1 MTDSDGTTSNLG
13 TSAGKALAILDAFTG
28 VRAVLG
34 ISEIAVRA
42 DLPKSTTHRLMGVL
56 VDSGFVRRVDDRYA
70 LSPRAFELGSHVQFA
85 RPNGLRVHAMP
96 YMAELL
102 KATGET
108 VHLGILSGTDI
119 LYIEKLFGPASAKC
133 NTFVGFR
140 LPAYATG
147 LGKAILAYATTSEV
161 EQTMNARYR
170 RITPYT
176 IRNAFTM
183 DRALS
188 RVRDEGCAT
197 DFEESFSGLSC
208 LAVPLV
214 HPKTRLAVG
223 ALSVTT
229 RAVGDHVVRFKA
241 RMMAAAHGLSAE
253 LTTFSI

>member
-1 MTDSDGTTSNLG
+1 MTGSGSTASNLD

-34 ISEIAVRA
+34 ISEIAVRV
-42 DLPKSTTHRLMGVL
+42 DLPKSTTHRLLGVL
-56 VDSGFVRRVDDRYA
+56 VDSGYVRRVDDRYA
-70 LSPRAFELGSHVQFA
+70 LSLRAFELGSNVQFA
-85 RPNGLRVHAMP
+85 RPNGLRTHAMP

-119 LYIEKLFGPASAKC
+119 LYIEKLFGSASTRC

-140 LPAYATG
+140 RPAYATG
-147 LGKAILAYATTSEV
+147 LGKAILAYATASEV
-161 EQTMNARYR
+161 EQTMNTRYR

-176 IRNAFTM
+176 IPNAYTM

-214 HPKTRLAVG
+214 HPKTRVAVG

-229 RAVGDHVVRFKA
+229 RAVGDQVVRFKA
-241 RMMAAAHGLSAE
+241 RMMAAAEQLSAE
-253 LTTFSI
+253 LATFSI